1 MSAACARLLRSVLM
15 VGAAS
20 AALSLAGPDALV
32 PFKDAAADAATVGVA
47 FVIDLGSGAPV
58 VGCVHVPPSDNGYYA
73 LAAFAQQ
80 ENLAAPT
87 YAGSGLLCSIGGIPA
102 TGCGTP
108 GPNGHYYF
116 WSYWNMTDG
125 SGRWTYSDRGAFTP
139 VGDAANGQDVEGW
152 RFQNPGPDNSNA
164 PPPRAAPD
172 YAAIC
177 PAASVPS
184 PASPSATSPTA
195 TAPPAAAPSSGGAV
209 GGHSTGTGAPAGST
223 VTTPPVTAPTSHA
236 GTTDGGH
243 PSTTAP
249 RSATGRSTTTV
260 ATSATAGHTQ
270 ALGAPRRPTAGGG
283 SGGSVAPLVIGGAL
297 VVALAGAAGWRWRR
311 RPRTS

>member
-1 MSAACARLLRSVLM
+1 VSATCGRLLRSVLM

-47 FVIDLGSGAPV
+47 FVIELGTGPPV

-87 YAGSGLLCSIGGIPA
+87 YAASGLLCSIGGTPA
-102 TGCGTP
+102 TGCGIP
-108 GPNGHYYF
+108 GPNGQYYF

-125 SGRWTYSDRGAFTP
+125 SGRWTYSGRGAFTP
-139 VGDAANGQDVEGW
+139 VGDATNGQDVEGW
-152 RFQNPGPDNSNA
+152 RFQNPGPDNGTA
-164 PPPRAAPD
+164 PPPQSAPD

-177 PAASVPS
+177 PAASVAP
-184 PASPSATSPTA
+184 PASPAATSPT
-195 TAPPAAAPSSGGAV
+195 PAAPALGAPSSSGNVGGA
-209 GGHSTGTGAPAGST
+209 STGRSAPAGST
-223 VTTPPVTAPTSHA
+223 VTTPPVTAPTSRA
-236 GTTDGGH
+236 STTNGGH
-243 PSTTAP
+243 PSAAAP
-249 RSATGRSTTTV
+249 RSVAGGSTTTV

-270 ALGAPRRPTAGGG
+270 ALGASRSPTGGG
-283 SGGSVAPLVIGGAL
+283 GTGGSIAPLVIGGAL

-311 RPRTS
+311 HPRAS